1 MVKSQGFSFTLHPDS
16 RGRLPGSPLDS
27 SSDSPPAAGDT
38 QTDVTAVAASSTNVT
53 AVATRPDRCD
63 RSRTPTPKAMLLS
76 RNEIPQSQTAMR
88 LAVQC
93 SYKQARAEEPPNG
106 QGLISGATEQA
117 GASAADFPEHDSW
130 TDLEAG
136 PQSDHSLLQ
145 KNAPDPESEVDFG
158 GDEDEGALD
167 GGAAEHASDV
177 ETLHMEPHGSQTQ
190 TTVSANVDADA
201 DQWRVR
207 NDEVAHLAHLFMVQ
221 VHTNIAI
228 MPSFTRGDLIDLL
241 DEAIFA
247 FDEQGSF
254 DERDHRR
261 DDSDRDDMF

>member
-106 QGLISGATEQA
+106 EGLISGATEHA
-117 GASAADFPEHDSW
+117 AASAADVPAHDSW
-130 TDLEAG
+130 ADLEA
-136 PQSDHSLLQ
+136 DLL
-145 KNAPDPESEVDFG
+145 SEADFG
-158 GDEDEGALD
+158 GDENEGALD
-167 GGAAEHASDV
+167 GGAAEHAEDA
-177 ETLHMEPHGSQTQ
+177 ETLDMESHGPQTP
-190 TTVSANVDADA
+190 TTV
-201 DQWRVR
+201 
-207 NDEVAHLAHLFMVQ
+207 L
-221 VHTNIAI
+221 
-228 MPSFTRGDLIDLL
+228 
-241 DEAIFA
+241 
-247 FDEQGSF
+247 
-254 DERDHRR
+254 RR
-261 DDSDRDDMF
+261 PT